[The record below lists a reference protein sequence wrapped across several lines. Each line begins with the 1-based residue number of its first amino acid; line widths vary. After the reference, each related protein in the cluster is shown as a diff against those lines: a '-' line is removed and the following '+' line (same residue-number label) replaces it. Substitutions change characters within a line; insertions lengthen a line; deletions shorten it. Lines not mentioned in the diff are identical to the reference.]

1 MGMGF
6 ALVRIVLQVR
16 PGAGTSTDDNA
27 SIAVRKNTL
36 SFEAMKGPGRPYLK
50 CAWGKDRRIA

>member
-1 MGMGF
+1 MGMEF
-6 ALVRIVLQVR
+6 ALVRIVLQMR

-50 CAWGKDRRIA
+50 CACGKGS